1 MSGISDSCGSVPP
14 RLYVL
19 HASRRFAALSEW
31 ASHRRGDRFG
41 CRALLRRA
49 AERQFGECMLGGL
62 LALASMDDVV
72 IMGVRS
78 MEIVG

>member
-14 RLYVL
+14 RLYAL
-19 HASRRFAALSEW
+19 HASHWFAALSEW
-31 ASHRRGDRFG
+31 ASHRRGYRLWLPSAP
-41 CRALLRRA
+41 CRA
-49 AERQFGECMLGGL
+49 AERQVGECILGVL

>member
-1 MSGISDSCGSVPP
+1 M
-14 RLYVL
+14 
-19 HASRRFAALSEW
+19 
-31 ASHRRGDRFG
+31 
-41 CRALLRRA
+41 A
-49 AERQFGECMLGGL
+49 AERSLEELLSAHLEKCILGVL